1 MKRTIPFTKTITFRT
16 MIAEITDI
24 EVKHTLSLTK
34 DNEIE
39 GDILVD
45 GTYKMTDASQIE
57 EEFHYKLPFMIELD
71 SKYDTKNIEIVI
83 SDFYFEIINEEDLK
97 INVEI
102 DINGLEEKELKQEI
116 ISSKISLDETNEI
129 EELELSK
136 KELVR
141 DGNTEES
148 IPIPMEINEITEKL
162 EFGIENPLDKLAK
175 EIEEDLKEEEVILKT
190 NYSISSNSLENNN
203 PKSTSVSSIFSS
215 ISSGEET
222 FSTYHVYIV
231 RESDTIE
238 SIMDKY
244 KTTRDELQNYND
256 LNDIKVGS
264 KLIIP
269 CPINE

>member
-1 MKRTIPFTKTITFRT
+1 MKRTIPFTKTITFKT

-24 EVKHTLSLTK
+24 EVSHNLELKK
-34 DNEIE
+34 DYEIS

-57 EEFHYKLPFMIELD
+57 EVFHYKLPFMIELD
-71 SKYDTKNIEIVI
+71 PKYDTKDIEINI

-102 DINGLEEKELKQEI
+102 DIDGLEEKELKQEI
-116 ISSKISLDETNEI
+116 ISSKISLDNKEI
-129 EELELSK
+129 VEELNIDN

-141 DGNTEES
+141 DS
-148 IPIPMEINEITEKL
+148 KLDDDFPIPVEINEIKEKF
-162 EFGIENPLDKLAK
+162 EFNDYDNPLNKLTK
-175 EIEEDLKEEEVILKT
+175 EIEEDINYT
-190 NYSISSNSLENNN
+190 NSFDNVVSDDKDNNIN
-203 PKSTSVSSIFSS
+203 NVSSIFST
-215 ISSGEET
+215 ISSSEET

-231 RESDTIE
+231 RENDTIE
-238 SIMDKY
+238 SIIDKY
-244 KTTRDELQNYND
+244 KTNRDLLSNYND

-264 KLIIP
+264 KIIIP